1 MFVDAYI
8 QTATLVFNQ
17 YTLETPFAIY
27 LKKYFK
33 SAPQFG
39 SRDRK
44 YIAEL
49 VFGLFRLGN
58 IQTALSLKERM
69 LIGSF
74 LSGQLP
80 ILFFE
85 KTSPLFAQHYTLSFE
100 DKFAFIQQHF
110 AIKFNIPFQLTSDL
124 TPGEYFHYLFQP
136 SKVFIRIRSHYQE
149 LLNILTKN
157 EIPFEIYADSCIALP
172 QKTKIQELFT
182 QHDAYVVQ
190 DISSQMAMPH
200 LQPMPNE
207 RWWDCC
213 AASGGKTLLLL
224 DKKIPIDLT
233 ATDIRPSIIANLRK
247 RLAVYH
253 FHQYRAFVADAAKPL
268 IPAQTFDQIIADVPC
283 SGAGTWRRN
292 PEQYYYFDENKLKA
306 YHTLQ
311 QSILHNALNHLK
323 PGGYLYYFTCSIF
336 EQENEAIIHSI
347 DKNYFSIIQQ
357 KLLNGFGMGGD
368 CLFFCKIQRTP

>member
-85 KTSPLFAQHYTLSFE
+85 KTSPL
-100 DKFAFIQQHF
+100 
-110 AIKFNIPFQLTSDL
+110 
-124 TPGEYFHYLFQP
+124 
-136 SKVFIRIRSHYQE
+136 
-149 LLNILTKN
+149 
-157 EIPFEIYADSCIALP
+157 
-172 QKTKIQELFT
+172 
-182 QHDAYVVQ
+182 
-190 DISSQMAMPH
+190 
-200 LQPMPNE
+200 
-207 RWWDCC
+207 
-213 AASGGKTLLLL
+213 
-224 DKKIPIDLT
+224 
-233 ATDIRPSIIANLRK
+233 
-247 RLAVYH
+247 LA
-253 FHQYRAFVADAAKPL
+253 
-268 IPAQTFDQIIADVPC
+268 
-283 SGAGTWRRN
+283 
-292 PEQYYYFDENKLKA
+292 QYY
-306 YHTLQ
+306 
-311 QSILHNALNHLK
+311 
-323 PGGYLYYFTCSIF
+323 
-336 EQENEAIIHSI
+336 
-347 DKNYFSIIQQ
+347 
-357 KLLNGFGMGGD
+357 
-368 CLFFCKIQRTP
+368 